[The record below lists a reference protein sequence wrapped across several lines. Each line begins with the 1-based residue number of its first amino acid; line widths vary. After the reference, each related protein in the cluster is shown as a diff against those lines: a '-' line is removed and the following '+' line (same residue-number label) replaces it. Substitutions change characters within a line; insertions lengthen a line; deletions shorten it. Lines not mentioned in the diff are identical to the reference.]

1 MQLANVLNEQMIG
14 CIYYILSGTA
24 LYFSVTVSEE
34 EGQSLVILFAY
45 FSYVNISFFPTRFL
59 FCWLKWILSIYFYIK
74 VLFLFCVLLLFL
86 CGRPFENADHYHRLL
101 QIIS

>member
-45 FSYVNISFFPTRFL
+45 FSYVNISFFQLGSCF
-59 FCWLKWILSIYFYIK
+59 
-74 VLFLFCVLLLFL
+74 
-86 CGRPFENADHYHRLL
+86 AD
-101 QIIS
+101 